1 MTIAASESRIS
12 GRVRGIFAHAGA
24 RGWLHAVDLADPAA
38 EVAVDA
44 DDDVILASV
53 FKLPLLLE
61 MFRQVD
67 AGRIDPTE
75 QTLVSART
83 RGATGLAAMR
93 DPVRMSLRD
102 LAFLMISVSDV
113 AATDVL
119 LERVGQDA
127 VNATLREL
135 GLART
140 RVRGTCQEMLASV
153 REDLEDLEDPAAERA
168 GRRMR
173 ALDFRTQSVGTPR
186 ELTSLLAAIWGDV
199 AASPVACAEVR
210 ALLASQVWP
219 HRLSAGFP
227 SDRIAVAGKTGTLPS
242 IRNEV
247 GVVEVPDGRRY
258 AVAVFTRS
266 DSLVMTLPQ
275 VDAAIGAA
283 ARVAVEDIA
292 RRTA

>member
-1 MTIAASESRIS
+1 MTVAASESRIS
-12 GRVRGIFAHAGA
+12 GRVRGIFAQAGS
-24 RGWLHAVDLADPAA
+24 RGWLHAVELADPAA

-67 AGRIDPTE
+67 AGRIDPAE

-102 LAFLMISVSDV
+102 LAFSMISVSDV

-119 LERVGQDA
+119 LERVGEDS
-127 VNATLREL
+127 VNAMLREL

-140 RVRGTCQEMLASV
+140 RVRGTCRAMLESA
-153 REDLEDLEDPAAERA
+153 RHDLEGLEAPRA
-168 GRRMR
+168 GSGMR
-173 ALDFRTQSVGTPR
+173 TLDTRTQSAGTPR
-186 ELTSLLAAIWGDV
+186 ELTRLLAAVWSDE
-199 AASPVACAEVR
+199 AASPPACAEVR
-210 ALLASQVWP
+210 RMLASQVWP

-247 GVVEVPDGRRY
+247 GVVELPDGRRY

-292 RRTA
+292 RRAD